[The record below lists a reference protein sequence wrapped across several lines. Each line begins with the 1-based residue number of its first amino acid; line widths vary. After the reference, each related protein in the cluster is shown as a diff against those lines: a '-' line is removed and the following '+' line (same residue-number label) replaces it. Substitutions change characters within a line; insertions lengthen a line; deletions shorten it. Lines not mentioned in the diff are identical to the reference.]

1 MGVYSGWDPILLKYG
16 GEVFLERRSIFCMVS
31 ILVQQANNLVI
42 WKHYQ
47 FVHPTFSKISLK
59 MAIQFSR
66 NMYVEL

>member
-42 WKHYQ
+42 
-47 FVHPTFSKISLK
+47 
-59 MAIQFSR
+59 
-66 NMYVEL
+66 